1 MDDAGEAALI
11 RLIKGLKLK
20 KTTVVFTTHRP
31 KLLAVADVMMVLKD
45 GEQVMYGPTQEV
57 LTALKEKRAELIGQQ
72 QKRADAKNVEAAP

>member
-1 MDDAGEAALI
+1 
-11 RLIKGLKLK
+11 
-20 KTTVVFTTHRP
+20 
-31 KLLAVADVMMVLKD
+31 MMVLKD